1 MKEFSGTEKLNI
13 ISPYFSILCWLFWVY
28 LILFG
33 FFLTELYTVKVLEGL
48 NGNQKILV
56 CWGNH
61 QCASQWNIR
70 FNRDGTPLF
79 FKMD

>member
-1 MKEFSGTEKLNI
+1 MLV
-13 ISPYFSILCWLFWVY
+13 ILG
-28 LILFG
+28 LFG
-33 FFLTELYTVKVLEGL
+33 FVCFFYLAELYTVKVLEGL
-48 NGNQKILV
+48 NGNEKILV